1 MMDIQRVEQANDSF
15 TINSL
20 VYTPNDNHDR
30 NIAIVMGHGFSV
42 SKHHLDGLASHLCYF
57 GYEVVNFDF
66 PGHKMGASR
75 GKLEHPTQL
84 LEAFT
89 LARRCAVCEKVVL
102 LGHSMGA
109 AAAVRAAVE
118 MEGVHGLVVL
128 GMGADPTARF
138 ADKIV
143 TSAFEW
149 GELYVEGLKA
159 KEFLS
164 EMKEEL
170 LPYMNDVTVPSLV
183 IGGTKDFIIPAK
195 EVKELAQWAQGP
207 SAVKMLDCSHSDL
220 PDAAKKDIR
229 KWLINTFE
237 NKSD

>member
-1 MMDIQRVEQANDSF
+1 MDIQRVEQANDSF

-20 VYTPNDNHDR
+20 VYTPNTNNDR

-57 GYEVVNFDF
+57 GYEVINFDF

-84 LEAFT
+84 LEAFE
-89 LARRCAVCEKVVL
+89 LARRCATREKVVL

-118 MEGVHGLVVL
+118 MDGVQGLVVL

-143 TSAFEW
+143 TSAFKW
-149 GELYVEGLKA
+149 GEKYVEDLDA
-159 KEFLS
+159 AAFLTQI
-164 EMKEEL
+164 KDKL
-170 LPYMNDVTVPSLV
+170 LPYMEKINIPSLV
-183 IGGTKDFIIPAK
+183 IGGTKDFIIPVG
-195 EVKELAQWAQGP
+195 EVKKLSEMAQKP
-207 SAVKMLDCSHSDL
+207 STVKLLQCTHNDL
-220 PDAAKKDIR
+220 PEEAKKDVR
-229 KWLINTFE
+229 KWLEDSFE
-237 NKSD
+237 ENNQ